1 MQIEHPWL
9 YIAKSSGHAMGA
21 IGNAV
26 VYIINEGFSLRP
38 ISPIENHIDQNH
50 CTSRQVSYNSRQIS
64 QRENQIDNH
73 SSKLSTIVNQSN
85 QNSIEN
91 IKINWNLNTFS
102 LFESMSNICD
112 SDIEQN

>member
-1 MQIEHPWL
+1 
-9 YIAKSSGHAMGA
+9 MGA